1 MRSTLVSLTILFI
14 VGLFAY
20 GCEDA
25 ASTSDLKDARELLK
39 AKKPDEALEKFKA
52 VLAEEPDNFHALF
65 GTAEAHKQKQRWDE
79 QETVL
84 KKIMENPTHMEKRG
98 QMLQKELLANY
109 LSQAAINKTKDPA
122 KAESMYRKILT
133 LDPKDKKANRAL
145 VDMFWDRGVK
155 AQKAGQ
161 YENAAEAFE
170 LAAGFR
176 MSKKRKSEIEG
187 RMKMVQFF
195 IQRALLVKRLAKV
208 EADLVKEGKYDPKT
222 KRFIFNITA
231 QVDGS
236 PKSEGD
242 KDFDEKASEAANYE
256 LKRQL
261 DAVVWRVSG
270 ERKIHWL
277 SLWTL
282 KNNISKV

>member
-1 MRSTLVSLTILFI
+1 MRSRIPSVYLCLTLLCACGEKDGTVQSSSNDCRKESEKCAEGFRCQANPQGVYECL
-14 VGLFAY
+14 A
-20 GCEDA
+20 DSA
-25 ASTSDLKDARELLK
+25 PASHGTRTTGPRGMTSSTLKDARALLK
-39 AKKPDEALEKFKA
+39 SKKPDEAIEKFKA

-65 GTAEAHKQKQRWDE
+65 GTAEAHKQTQRWDE

-84 KKIMENPTHMEKRG
+84 KKIMENPTHMEERG

-133 LDPKDKKANRAL
+133 IDPKDKKANRAL

-161 YENAAEAFE
+161 YENAAKAFE

-176 MSKKRKSEIEG
+176 MSKKRKNEIEG

-195 IQRALLVKRLAKV
+195 V
-208 EADLVKEGKYDPKT
+208 ERG
-222 KRFIFNITA
+222 
-231 QVDGS
+231 
-236 PKSEGD
+236 
-242 KDFDEKASEAANYE
+242 
-256 LKRQL
+256 
-261 DAVVWRVSG
+261 RV
-270 ERKIHWL
+270 
-277 SLWTL
+277 
-282 KNNISKV
+282 